1 MHLQFAPE
9 RPGELGER
17 VPVTGAGP
25 GKQLPGLIIGF
36 SHGASRLMASAR
48 Y

>member
-1 MHLQFAPE
+1 MHLEFAPE

-25 GKQLPGLIIGF
+25 GKQLPGLIIGL
-36 SHGASRLMASAR
+36 SHDASRLMVLCQ